1 MSDTTLEQWEQILMD
16 SRRGMIS
23 GSDVY
28 VLKRINI
35 DPHYRERYALFL
47 EVGKELFSERLT

>member
-1 MSDTTLEQWEQILMD
+1 MSDTTLEQWEHILMD
-16 SRRGMIS
+16 IQMAMLS
-23 GSDVY
+23 GSGVDGV
-28 VLKRINI
+28 NI

>member
-1 MSDTTLEQWEQILMD
+1 MD

-23 GSDVY
+23 SSDVY
-28 VLKRINI
+28 VLKRTNI
-35 DPHYRERYALFL
+35 DPHYRGRYALFL